1 MREHLRS
8 HSDDVGPVMEE
19 GLEFNDSGDESDDSG
34 LQELLF
40 GSNSES

>member
-1 MREHLRS
+1 MADHLQA
-8 HSDDVGPVMEE
+8 HHDDVGPVTEE

-34 LQELLF
+34 LRELVF